1 MADAI
6 VTDVVQEVSRILTA
20 SDVVVELFNITYE
33 VRAREVITLKMR
45 YHQCKADSSEGRLE
59 EPQVDGY
66 FEDKWSLSTKDGL
79 KKLVSTV
86 VESTNVKAIDVKGY
100 SGRFASCG
108 VIEQF
113 VQGLCTNHTIV
124 SAEFG
129 LSFLWYKSIVD
140 KCVVMLCHN
149 IGLKRF
155 ILELSNDADTK
166 KHSGF
171 GNALKM
177 NHTLQHLELVN
188 FNDMELDLKELVQPL
203 IMDENGH
210 QANST
215 LTALHVIGLSAM
227 SSVGATLA
235 RMLRKNSSIK
245 YLSLKDSLASES
257 DAQELIQSLVENHS
271 LETLNLRGCA
281 GVKGS
286 VFPAIMDVLL
296 VNFTLKDIY
305 LDGTPL
311 DREGKDWAIKEQL
324 RKNEMYKKLHLK
336 ELEMA
341 EPTSARVIFCGF
353 PYAGKTTLRKSVVR
367 SIERRSTINKSI
379 LNPCKDFMMKKIDGG
394 QQLIQGGKQLTH
406 RTRGIEVH
414 SLKGSEGIR
423 WSIWDM
429 GGQEEFHGFHYF
441 MLPDLSDTGNP
452 SLFLL
457 VCSPYVLRDQGTPSK
472 EKVKLPI
479 EIEKE
484 LEYWL
489 RFIASKSQRTISFK
503 PKVIVVLTHSD
514 KVPGLVARAQESVT
528 SLKEQFAEL
537 LDVWSQPI
545 AVDAFSTESGSIVAS
560 VLEDNI
566 VTLLKALPPVY
577 KVCSDVRSALKGW
590 MVRNPK
596 SPMMNWKIFS
606 DLCQETDLPGLV
618 KATAEESII
627 EARRKAVATSMHD
640 SGDVIYFEDP
650 DFLVVDLDWF
660 CHRVM
665 GHLIKLS
672 DDRSKLATAT
682 NPDGFTSRAYL
693 ENILVDSLKSSRE
706 LGYGGSALDV
716 TAQNLVHLMLRLEL
730 CFEDTTRSHGAG
742 KLFIPTIL
750 DVGQAAGSWNWS
762 PKNQNMSST
771 YFGRRLQCDDPI
783 CTFIPQGFFCRLQ
796 VVLHN
801 NFLKVDKEM
810 RAVYKPKKDFIY
822 IMLNGVEIVM
832 DYNAT
837 VGTHIDVLV
846 CSHEKSF
853 DEALDIVHGHII
865 EKIRERCAA
874 ADGCQGVALVEG
886 VIRTECVKRRM
897 SFRQRRDQAVLLEE
911 LKQAVLS
918 HGIGYQHPWD
928 ELREGENVILDV
940 ACESAMDL
948 MGTREREDVVQRGLQ
963 GVDEIGGA
971 HQDQSTV
978 ISRGW
983 LSSSSSSSILGS
995 YLKPRS
1001 NNQHMAIYTPSDLLT
1016 GTKRLQGEIQELDRS
1031 AQHQDEP
1038 VGELACEIQQLSTVV
1053 HDTHNLM
1060 YDMHKLVKYDVL
1072 SVTRLIRDLI
1082 LNSSQRQVPR
1092 IVLFTTQDASFKQK
1106 LITKLVPGMKALQ
1119 LHLLC
1124 EYKGQEH
1131 IVEGQAGCQVILQ
1144 DENWKKAQ
1152 EFVVEGLKWVSLAA
1166 KVGAHIAMGLGNM
1179 VPNPNLEYGKA
1190 VVALGEGVLKDPP
1203 IDLATVSRGKLVRDE
1218 ASASRTAE
1226 STSAEQWLVN
1236 FLKDKDILNKFGL
1249 QRVVYKDTGE
1259 LEWICRK
1266 HFDQGMSVGELDGF
1280 PC

>member
-1 MADAI
+1 MADVI
-6 VTDVVQEVSRILTA
+6 VIDVVQEVSRILTA
-20 SDVVVELFNITYE
+20 SDVVVEELKINLKKYGPTWENMKLHMTYHE
-33 VRAREVITLKMR
+33 
-45 YHQCKADSSEGRLE
+45 CKADSSEGWLE
-59 EPQVDGY
+59 EPQVDG
-66 FEDKWSLSTKDGL
+66 DVQRKWSLSGGDDSKE
-79 KKLVSTV
+79 LVSIV
-86 VESTNVKAIDVKGY
+86 LESTNVKALFVSDDSRADTHDVIG
-100 SGRFASCG
+100 
-108 VIEQF
+108 QF
-113 VQGLCTNHTIV
+113 LQGLYTNHTIV
-124 SAEFG
+124 TAVFSLIAPRNTPIDV
-129 LSFLWYKSIVD
+129 LD
-140 KCVVMLCHN
+140 KFADMLCHN
-149 IGLKRF
+149 TGLKRF
-155 ILELSNDADTK
+155 SLQLFGIEGTT

-177 NHTLQHLELVN
+177 NHTLQHLQLGMPN
-188 FNDMELDLKELVQPL
+188 RMELDLEELVQPL

-215 LTALHVIGLSAM
+215 LTALGIKELLDMDSVGVTSARMTPAM
-227 SSVGATLA
+227 SSVGANFA

-245 YLSLKDSLASES
+245 SLSWIDSLASES

-296 VNFTLKDIY
+296 VNFTLKDIQ
-305 LDGTPL
+305 LGGTPL
-311 DREGKDWAIKEQL
+311 DHEGKGLAIKEQL

-353 PYAGKTTLRKSVVR
+353 PYAGKTTLRKAVVR
-367 SIERRSTINKSI
+367 SIEHRSMISKSI

-394 QQLIQGGKQLTH
+394 QRLIQGGKQLTH

-414 SLKGSEGIR
+414 SLKSSEGIR

-457 VCSPYVLRDQGTPSK
+457 VCSPYVLRDKGTPSK

-489 RFIASKSQRTISFK
+489 RFIASKSRRTISFK

-537 LDVWSQPI
+537 LDVWSEPI
-545 AVDAFSTESGSIVAS
+545 AVEGFSTESGSNVAS
-560 VLEDNI
+560 VIEDNI

-596 SPMMNWKIFS
+596 SPMMNWKTFS

-618 KATAEESII
+618 KVTAEGSMV
-627 EARRKAVATSMHD
+627 EARQKAVATSMHN
-640 SGDVIYFEDP
+640 SGDVIYFEDL

-706 LGYGGSALDV
+706 LGYVGCALDV

-730 CFEDTTRSHGAG
+730 CFEDTTRSHGVG

-762 PKNQNMSST
+762 HISQKSI
-771 YFGRRLQCDDPI
+771 YFGRRLQCADPEH
-783 CTFIPQGFFCRLQ
+783 TFIPRGLFCRLQ
-796 VVLHN
+796 VFLHN
-801 NFLKVDKEM
+801 QFLKLEKDMNM
-810 RAVYKPKKDFIY
+810 RALYEPKNNFIY
-822 IMLNGVEIVM
+822 IMLNGVEVVV
-832 DYNAT
+832 DYNAD

-846 CSHEKSF
+846 HSESKSF
-853 DEALDIVHGHII
+853 DNALDIVHEHIMD
-865 EKIRERCAA
+865 KILERCVAT
-874 ADGCQGVALVEG
+874 DGCQGVVLVEG
-886 VIRTECVKRRM
+886 VIRTMCVKKCM
-897 SFRQRRDQAVLLEE
+897 SFKKRQDQSVLLEK
-911 LKQAVLS
+911 LKQNVSS
-918 HGIGYQHPWD
+918 HGDEYEHPWCP
-928 ELREGENVILDV
+928 LKQGENVIL
-940 ACESAMDL
+940 CENEFAVKL
-948 MGTREREDVVQRGLQ
+948 MGRREREEVVERRKQALQ
-963 GVDEIGGA
+963 IDEVDGVHDEA
-971 HQDQSTV
+971 AMVT
-978 ISRGW
+978 RGW
-983 LSSSSSSSILGS
+983 ATSSSSKTSVNMKNITQEPSQEQ
-995 YLKPRS
+995 
-1001 NNQHMAIYTPSDLLT
+1001 NQEV
-1016 GTKRLQGEIQELDRS
+1016 R
-1031 AQHQDEP
+1031 
-1038 VGELACEIQQLSTVV
+1038 ELALREEGLQLTRFI
-1053 HDTHNLM
+1053 HNLI
-1060 YDMHKLVKYDVL
+1060 V
-1072 SVTRLIRDLI
+1072 
-1082 LNSSQRQVPR
+1082 NSSQRQVPR
-1092 IVLFTTQDASFKQK
+1092 IVLFTTGDVSFKQK

-1144 DENWKKAQ
+1144 DENWKKVH
-1152 EFVVEGLKWVSLAA
+1152 ELVKEGLKWVLLAVQ
-1166 KVGAHIAMGLGNM
+1166 VGAHITMGLGNM
-1179 VPNPNLEYGKA
+1179 VPNPKVEYGKA

-1203 IDLATVSRGKLVRDE
+1203 IDWATVTPGKLVRDE
-1218 ASASRTAE
+1218 ASAIRTAE
-1226 STSAEQWLVN
+1226 SVSAEQWLVN
-1236 FLKDKDILNKFGL
+1236 FLKDKDILTQFGL
-1249 QRVVYKDTGE
+1249 QRVVYKDTHGRQTGE
-1259 LEWICRK
+1259 LGWICQK
-1266 HFDQGMSVGELDGF
+1266 HFDQGIYVGELDGF
-1280 PC
+1280 PCPP

>member
-1 MADAI
+1 MSYLLFFKFQLRKLFGLLIMAHAI
-6 VTDVVQEVSRILTA
+6 DTDVVQEVSRILTA
-20 SDVVVELFNITYE
+20 SDVVVELFNITYQG
-33 VRAREVITLKMR
+33 AFREEITLKMR
-45 YHQCKADSSEGRLE
+45 YHQCKADSSECRLE
-59 EPQVDGY
+59 EPQVDGDV
-66 FEDKWSLSTKDGL
+66 EGKWSLSTTDDL

-86 VESTNVKAIDVKGY
+86 VESTNVKAIYVKRTPYCDV
-100 SGRFASCG
+100 FQ
-108 VIEQF
+108 QF
-113 VQGLCTNHTIV
+113 LQGLRTNHTIV
-124 SAEFG
+124 SAEFCEPPG
-129 LSFLWYKSIVD
+129 WQTIDVLDKS
-140 KCVVMLCHN
+140 VVMLCHN
-149 IGLKRF
+149 IGLKRL
-155 ILELSNDADTK
+155 ILKLLPDVGRE
-166 KHSGF
+166 KHTGF

-177 NHTLQHLELVN
+177 NHTLQILQLK
-188 FNDMELDLKELVQPL
+188 FSQFSGYFLDFEELVQPL

-215 LTALHVIGLSAM
+215 LTTLEVTGLSATPTTLEGAGFPAM
-227 SSVGATLA
+227 SSVGATFA
-235 RMLRKNSSIK
+235 RMLLKNSSIK
-245 YLSLKDSLASES
+245 HLNLANSVAIES
-257 DAQELIQSLVENHS
+257 DVRKLIRSLVENHS
-271 LETLNLRGCA
+271 LETLNLGWCD
-281 GVKGS
+281 GVRGS

-296 VNFTLKDIY
+296 VNCTLKDIE
-305 LDGTPL
+305 LGGTPL
-311 DREGKDWAIKEQL
+311 DREGKGLAIKEQL
-324 RKNEMYKKLHLK
+324 RKNKMYKKLHLK

-341 EPTSARVIFCGF
+341 EPTSASVIFCGF

-367 SIERRSTINKSI
+367 SIEHKSTINKSI

-394 QQLIQGGKQLTH
+394 QRLIQGGKQLTH

-414 SLKGSEGIR
+414 SLKSSEGIR

-429 GGQEEFHGFHYF
+429 GGQEEFHGFHSF
-441 MLPDLSDTGNP
+441 MLPDLSATGNP

-457 VCSPYVLRDQGTPSK
+457 VCSPYVLRDEGSPSK
-472 EKVKLPI
+472 EKLKLPI

-489 RFIASKSQRTISFK
+489 RFIASKSRSTISFK

-514 KVPGLVARAQESVT
+514 KVDGLVARAQGSVT

-537 LDVWSQPI
+537 LDVWSEPI
-545 AVDAFSTESGSIVAS
+545 AVAGFSTQSASNVAS
-560 VLEDNI
+560 VIEDNI
-566 VTLLKALPPVY
+566 VNLLKALPPVY
-577 KVCSDVRSALKGW
+577 KVCSNVRSALKGW

-596 SPMMNWKIFS
+596 SPMMNWKTFS

-618 KATAEESII
+618 KATAEGSMI
-627 EARRKAVATSMHD
+627 EARRKAVATSMHN
-640 SGDVIYFEDP
+640 SGDVIYFEDL

-672 DDRSKLATAT
+672 DDRSKLTTAT
-682 NPDGFTSRAYL
+682 DPDGFTSRAYL
-693 ENILVDSLKSSRE
+693 ENILVDSLKSSHE
-706 LGYGGSALDV
+706 LGYGGCALDV
-716 TAQNLVHLMLRLEL
+716 TAENLVHLMLRLEL
-730 CFEDTTRSHGAG
+730 CFEDTARSHGVG

-762 PKNQNMSST
+762 PNNQNMNST

-783 CTFIPQGFFCRLQ
+783 CTFILQGFFCRLQ

-810 RAVYKPKKDFIY
+810 RAVYKPKRDFIY
-822 IMLNGVEIVM
+822 VMLNGVEIVM
-832 DYNAT
+832 DYNAN

-853 DEALDIVHGHII
+853 DEALHIVHGHII

-886 VIRTECVKRRM
+886 VIRTECVKQRM
-897 SFRQRRDQAVLLEE
+897 SFRERRDQAVLLEE

-928 ELREGENVILDV
+928 ELREGKNVILDV

-948 MGTREREDVVQRGLQ
+948 MGTREREDVVRRRLQ

-1001 NNQHMAIYTPSDLLT
+1001 NNQHMTIYTPSDLLT
-1016 GTKRLQGEIQELDRS
+1016 GTNRLQGEIQELDRS
-1031 AQHQDEP
+1031 PQHQDKP
-1038 VGELACEIQQLSTVV
+1038 MGELAREIQQLSTVV

-1060 YDMHKLVKYDVL
+1060 YDTRNLTCSTHKLVKNDVL

-1092 IVLFTTQDASFKQK
+1092 IVLFAKQDASFKQK

-1144 DENWKKAQ
+1144 DENWKKVH
-1152 EFVVEGLKWVSLAA
+1152 ELVVEGLKWVFLAA
-1166 KVGAHIAMGLGNM
+1166 EVGAHIAMGLGNM
-1179 VPNPNLEYGKA
+1179 VPNPKMEYAKA
-1190 VVALGEGVLKDPP
+1190 VVAFGEGVLKDPP
-1203 IDLATVSRGKLVRDE
+1203 IDWAPVAL
-1218 ASASRTAE
+1218 E
-1226 STSAEQWLVN
+1226 SS
-1236 FLKDKDILNKFGL
+1236 
-1249 QRVVYKDTGE
+1249 
-1259 LEWICRK
+1259 
-1266 HFDQGMSVGELDGF
+1266 
-1280 PC
+1280 